1 MIRSNLDAEISAKQ
15 MQLQILEK
23 DLERVNN
30 LIRSMEQTKQ
40 HILKDRSDILFEI
53 EDLKD
58 QMEDEV

>member
-23 DLERVNN
+23 DLERVDN

-58 QMEDEV
+58 QMEDD